1 MSRAEFLDHLS
12 TILELPSGSLSGDE
26 KLSDL
31 EEWTS
36 LAMIGFIA
44 FGDEQFE
51 KTLSPRQVGA
61 CETVK
66 DLGALVGV
74 EG

>member
-1 MSRAEFLDHLS
+1 
-12 TILELPSGSLSGDE
+12 
-26 KLSDL
+26 
-31 EEWTS
+31 
-36 LAMIGFIA
+36 MIGFIA